1 MSILKLQQQVDSM
14 QLQLDALLKINDLPV
29 RVSVDGTE
37 QIPVSVSDGLGGF
50 VANKMDA
57 STFFSNKHIEA
68 SDSFSLA
75 LAHQSA
81 TVTLTGN
88 TKIVTIPASL
98 TWKLGS
104 VCWLVVYGTGFTIDY
119 SAITEKIPIPLTSLD
134 KAIYRIQKTAT
145 NEFSI
150 IQLSATSYD
159 DSDVLKD
166 ADALSPVTLANK
178 LITESDVSG
187 GGDMLKA
194 TYDPNTVNGD
204 AFDMDNMAESATKKI
219 LTDLERTAIST
230 NSLKVGVTSEIS
242 NLSEDSTPQLGGELD
257 LNNHSVGG
265 TPQSATGDGATTIDW
280 KLGNFFHFQFG
291 AFNEVFT
298 FTAPTKAG
306 TFILKLTQDGTGSRT
321 ATFPASVKWIE
332 GTAPTLTTTATTGTD
347 IITLYFDGTNYYGV
361 EALNFS

>member
-1 MSILKLQQQVDSM
+1 MSILKLQEQVDKM
-14 QLQLDALLKINDLPV
+14 QLQLDSFKTINSLPV

-75 LAHQSA
+75 TAHES
-81 TVTLTGN
+81 TTIVLTGN
-88 TKIVTIPASL
+88 TKILTIPASL

-119 SAITEKIPIPLTSLD
+119 SAVTAKIPVGLAYLD
-134 KAIYRIQKTAT
+134 KALYRIQKTAT
-145 NEFSI
+145 DEFSI
-150 IQLSATSYD
+150 MELVIAGD
-159 DSDVLKD
+159 G
-166 ADALSPVTLANK
+166 
-178 LITESDVSG
+178 I
-187 GGDMLKA
+187 GDMLKA
-194 TYDPNTVNGD
+194 TYDPNTVGGD
-204 AFDMDNMAESATKKI
+204 AFDMDNMVEGATTKI
-219 LTDLERTAIST
+219 LTDTERTAIAT
-230 NSLKVGVTSEIS
+230 NSSKTGVTNEIS
-242 NLSEDSTPQLGGELD
+242 NIVEDTTPQLGGELD
-257 LNNHSVGG
+257 LNGHSVGG

-280 KLGNFFHFQFG
+280 KTGNFFNFQFG

-298 FTAPTKAG
+298 FTAPSKAG

-347 IITLYFDGTNYYGV
+347 IITFYFDGTNYYGV